1 MLRLAAASSAVASSL
16 FLLSALLSTLLLLV
30 SAAPPT
36 GTSTPRRG
44 HSATLIQ
51 DTVYFVGG
59 LATATGTDGTPL
71 KTFTALDLT
80 QLTFAEKQTALA
92 VYRHSASS
100 NRTLTWV
107 PATGVMADNSTSKIA
122 ISFGQA
128 SVNTPGEPLQW
139 LDPATGEVTEAGSTV
154 VSSPSSTS
162 SGSGNSSGGRSV
174 SLEGRIAQSLVQFD
188 NTLVLLGGRGLGA
201 GATTTTVNETM
212 TYDLTAKTWTIR
224 TMGLARYG
232 HASVRVGQDHILTC
246 YGNSTTGGALDS
258 ECVYFT
264 TSTSTF
270 TPAEITW
277 TNAGD
282 TIVGGRT
289 GFTMVA
295 NPKDNGQAYLFGGRD
310 LAGTTFFQDV
320 YLLDASKPPAL
331 SITKL
336 PTSPPS
342 AILPSAR
349 AEHAAVAVGT
359 TAAGFMVVYGGIVQ
373 RQQVPATPTTPAS
386 PQTTIM
392 APGTPFF
399 FDMTQNVWMDNG
411 TFMNSYAVAMADMA
425 AAAASTKN
433 HVGVATII
441 AGILAGVAVLGGMVA
456 FYVWSGMKQDEQE
469 RLQKEARGSLYVGEN
484 SPEQS
489 PIDKT
494 NVYPSSP
501 SGEEMTPGPFKSTT
515 SLIQPDKEEAKRLKA
530 RSSGGLS
537 KPWIKSSDPYT
548 PSGTTLNDSGSYFS
562 SSAASSMTPSRL
574 TKNNS
579 NGSSQYSR
587 QGSVA
592 GSGSAVA
599 PPAAG
604 YYNSQ
609 DLFLDDPED
618 DDCSVTVSMASESS
632 TLSPWV
638 GPVRLS
644 SDLAPPNPRFS
655 RGAISQAHRQLVGNS
670 FAGQRNSQGAYSN
683 SNSGW
688 DTSSPGGS
696 LSSRED
702 EYHRRSVNSM
712 QWVGFEPLDLTNRPE
727 SG

>member
-16 FLLSALLSTLLLLV
+16 LLLSALLPTLLLLV

-59 LATATGTDGTPL
+59 LATAAGTDGTPI

-80 QLTFAEKQTALA
+80 HLTFSEKQTTLA
-92 VYRHSASS
+92 VYHHSASS
-100 NRTLTWV
+100 NRTLAWV
-107 PATGVMADNSTSKIA
+107 PATGVMVDNSTSMIA

-128 SVNTPGEPLQW
+128 SANTPGEPLRW

-154 VSSPSSTS
+154 ASSPS
-162 SGSGNSSGGRSV
+162 SGSGNSSGGGSV
-174 SLEGRIAQSLVQFD
+174 SLESGIAQSLVQFD
-188 NTLVLLGGRGLGA
+188 NTLLILGGRGLGA
-201 GATTTTVNETM
+201 GATTVPVNETM

-224 TMGLARYG
+224 SKGLARSG
-232 HASVRVGQDHILTC
+232 HASARVGQDYVLTC
-246 YGNSTTGGALDS
+246 YGNSTAGGALDS
-258 ECVYFT
+258 DCVYFT
-264 TSTSTF
+264 ASTSTF

-277 TNAGD
+277 NSAGD
-282 TIVGGRT
+282 AIVGGRT

-295 NPKDNGQAYLFGGRD
+295 NPTGNGQAYLFGGSD

-320 YLLDASKPPAL
+320 YLLDASKPPSL
-331 SITKL
+331 LITKL
-336 PTSPPS
+336 PTPPPS

-373 RQQVPATPTTPAS
+373 QPQVNATPTAPVS
-386 PQTTIM
+386 PPTRAM
-392 APGTPFF
+392 APATPFF
-399 FDMTQNVWMDNG
+399 FDMTQNVWMNNG
-411 TFMNSYAVAMADMA
+411 TFMSSYAVAMADMA
-425 AAAASTKN
+425 AAASATQY
-433 HVGVATII
+433 HVAVATII
-441 AGILAGVAVLGGMVA
+441 AGIMAGVVVLGGMVA
-456 FYVWSGMKQDEQE
+456 FYIWRGLKQD
-469 RLQKEARGSLYVGEN
+469 RLQKEARGSVYVGEN
-484 SPEQS
+484 SSPEQS
-489 PIDKT
+489 PLDKT
-494 NVYPSSP
+494 NVYPLSP
-501 SGEEMTPGPFKSTT
+501 SGEEMATGPFKSTT

-530 RSSGGLS
+530 RSSGSLS

-587 QGSVA
+587 QGSAA

-609 DLFLDDPED
+609 DLYLDDPED
-618 DDCSVTVSMASESS
+618 DDCSITVSLASESS

-638 GPVRLS
+638 GPVRSS

-670 FAGQRNSQGAYSN
+670 FAGQRNSQGANSN

-702 EYHRRSVNSM
+702 EHHRRSVNSM
-712 QWVGFEPLDLTNRPE
+712 QWVGFEPLDLANRPE
-727 SG
+727 SR